1 MDQAREP
8 VACRTPDACAERR
21 VALVEH
27 HARRRVE
34 RVQPDGGHVV
44 EQPLDARL
52 VRDGRKGVRRRCRW
66 VGRVL
71 TTCTVHLVELL
82 RLGVVRLHD
91 VVADRPGRR
100 DAVVVLDLAEVAL
113 AQPVK
118 GRSVKLGRP
127 ADEVVDLGLKR
138 LAVAVEPPVGR
149 HVAVLHEH
157 RFGVPVL
164 GFAGQPIAALEYQHA
179 LAGRCQPV
187 GKRATAGSRS
197 HDDQVVMLG
206 HHPVLFSCGRT
217 PVWSPVRGCRARCLK
232 PG

>member
-1 MDQAREP
+1 MSPSSPLGRSAGGVRAFRTSVTLSYSMAGRTATTSASALAWTRHGNP
-8 VACRTPDACAERR
+8 SRRTPDACAERR

-27 HARRRVE
+27 HTRRRVE

-52 VRDGRKGVRRRCRW
+52 VRDGRKRVRRRCRW

-100 DAVVVLDLAEVAL
+100 DAVVVLDLTEVAL
-113 AQPVK
+113 AQPVE
-118 GRSVKLGRP
+118 GRSVELGRP

-138 LAVAVEPPVGR
+138 LAVAVEPPSVD
-149 HVAVLHEH
+149 
-157 RFGVPVL
+157 
-164 GFAGQPIAALEYQHA
+164 
-179 LAGRCQPV
+179 
-187 GKRATAGSRS
+187 T
-197 HDDQVVMLG
+197 
-206 HHPVLFSCGRT
+206 
-217 PVWSPVRGCRARCLK
+217 
-232 PG
+232 